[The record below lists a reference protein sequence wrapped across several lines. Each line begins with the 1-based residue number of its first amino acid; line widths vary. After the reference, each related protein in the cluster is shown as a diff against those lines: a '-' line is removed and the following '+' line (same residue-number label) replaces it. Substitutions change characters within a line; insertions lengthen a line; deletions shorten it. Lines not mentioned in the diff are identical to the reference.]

1 MPRLHQVS
9 RDESDA
15 RIVQVMYDLLFGA
28 DRDPTVE
35 PGTATGSPG
44 DWWPA
49 FANVPDVLEHAV
61 QGFSLYQSP
70 SRDLDPILRELGQ
83 TRAGWAAGSQFVY
96 SQHCKSLRGLGET
109 EERIDAIR
117 YWPAATCFT
126 DTERLVLAYTDAL
139 VYDHGR
145 VADEVFDA
153 LKAALGDRA
162 LLELT
167 YITTLYLQH
176 AVMSRAL
183 RTEFDD
189 VDDRIV
195 EVPGPDGVDAVSGL
209 HIAPPAED

>member
-1 MPRLHQVS
+1 
-9 RDESDA
+9 
-15 RIVQVMYDLLFGA
+15 MYRMLFG
-28 DRDPTVE
+28 DRDPVVE
-35 PGTATGSPG
+35 PGTASGTPG
-44 DWWPA
+44 DWWTVFALVPEA
-49 FANVPDVLEHAV
+49 FDHTSAGLQFYRSKDRV
-61 QGFSLYQSP
+61 
-70 SRDLDPILRELGQ
+70 LDPKLRELGQ
-83 TRAGWAAGSQFVY
+83 IRAGWGRESRFVY

-145 VADEVFDA
+145 VADEVVDA
-153 LKAALGDRA
+153 IKAAIGDRA

-195 EVPGPDGVDAVSGL
+195 EVPGPEGVDAVSGL
-209 HIAPPAED
+209 HIAPPTED

>member
-15 RIVQVMYDLLFGA
+15 RIVQVMYDLLFG

-61 QGFSLYQSP
+61 QGFALYQSP
-70 SRDLDPILRELGQ
+70 SRDLDPVLRELGQ

-209 HIAPPAED
+209 HIAPPPEG